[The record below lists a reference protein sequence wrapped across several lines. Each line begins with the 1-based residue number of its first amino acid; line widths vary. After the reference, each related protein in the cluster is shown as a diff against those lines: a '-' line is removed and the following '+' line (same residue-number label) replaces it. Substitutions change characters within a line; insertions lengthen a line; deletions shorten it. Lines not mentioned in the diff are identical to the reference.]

1 MKIVNYPHPALR
13 VPVKPV
19 ERIDK
24 ELQLAAGN
32 MLELM
37 YRYEGLGLA
46 ANQVALD
53 SRLIV
58 INFEGD
64 AKKPEQQVV
73 AINPVVIEERGN
85 ISDREGCLSF
95 PGLYQNI
102 RRAQGVTVQYYTL
115 DGEPKQ
121 MECSDLAARIWLHEI
136 DHLNGKLY
144 IDKMGMLGR
153 RSSRK
158 DLEVLIAEY
167 EEAQQKGTIDP
178 TLEMKL

>member
-1 MKIVNYPHPALR
+1 
-13 VPVKPV
+13 
-19 ERIDK
+19 
-24 ELQLAAGN
+24 

-53 SRLIV
+53 ARMIV

-64 AKKPEQQVV
+64 AKKSEQQVV
-73 AINPVVIEERGN
+73 AINPIVIEERGT

-102 RRAQGVTVQYYTL
+102 RRAQTVKVQYYTL
-115 DGEPKQ
+115 DGDAKE
-121 MECSDLAARIWLHEI
+121 MECSDLSARIWLHEI

-144 IDKMGMLGR
+144 IDKMGMLAR

-158 DLEVLIAEY
+158 DLEVLIAEFD
-167 EEAQQKGTIDP
+167 EGQKKGTIDP
-178 TLEMKL
+178 TLEKKL